1 MNDNGLAD
9 LTHFLFPDE
18 VMGQAVLDQLHTG
31 LNAERICRLKYKEK
45 EEMKDLCLQIHKDRI
60 LVICN
65 SNPETLPYELKDE
78 SETESFCL
86 QLFEC
91 ENMKEL
97 FNHGIP
103 ALLMSKRKFEE
114 LKKSSCSSTL
124 QMLSDCLA
132 AETGDDVHSI
142 QLARV
147 MKCFM
152 AEGELRI
159 CTSSDSGWSFQKARF
174 LGDHSSGWLLRMS
187 SDPSKDWLIALPIT
201 KAQLCGSVTK
211 WVLHSSAFLTPQ

>member
-65 SNPETLPYELKDE
+65 SNPETLSYELKDE

-97 FNHGIP
+97 YNHGIP
-103 ALLMSKRKFEE
+103 ALLMSKSKFEE

-152 AEGELRI
+152 AEGELRL

-201 KAQLCGSVTK
+201 KTQLCGSVTK

>member
-1 MNDNGLAD
+1 VNDNGLAD

-18 VMGQAVLDQLHTG
+18 TEGQVIKDQLHKGIT
-31 LNAERICRLKYKEK
+31 AERICRLKYKEK
-45 EEMKDLCLQIHKDRI
+45 EKIKDLCLQVNKDRI
-60 LVICN
+60 IVICN
-65 SNPETLPYELKDE
+65 NKPESLPYELKGE
-78 SETESFCL
+78 SEMDSFCL

-91 ENMKEL
+91 VNTKEL
-97 FNHGIP
+97 YNHGIP

-114 LKKSSCSSTL
+114 LKRSSCSSTL

-147 MKCFM
+147 MKCYM
-152 AEGELRI
+152 SEGELRL
-159 CTSSDSGWSFQKARF
+159 CTSSNSGWRFQKASF
-174 LGDHSSGWLLRMS
+174 MSDHSSGWLLRMS
-187 SDPSKDWLIALPIT
+187 SDPTKDWLIALPIT

-211 WVLHSSAFLTPQ
+211 WVLHASSFLTPQ

>member
-1 MNDNGLAD
+1 VNDNGLAD

-18 VMGQAVLDQLHTG
+18 AKGQAVLDQLHTG
-31 LNAERICRLKYKEK
+31 LTAERICRLKYKEK

-78 SETESFCL
+78 SEMESFCL

-97 FNHGIP
+97 YNHGIP
-103 ALLMSKRKFEE
+103 ALLMSKIKFEE

-152 AEGELRI
+152 SEGELRL
-159 CTSSDSGWSFQKARF
+159 CTSSDSGWRFQKARF

-211 WVLHSSAFLTPQ
+211 WVLHSSSFLTPQ

>member
-9 LTHFLFPDE
+9 LSHFLFPDGAKGKAI
-18 VMGQAVLDQLHTG
+18 MDQLHNGST
-31 LNAERICRLKYKEK
+31 AKRICRLKYKEK

-65 SNPETLPYELKDE
+65 SKPESLPYELKDE

-91 ENMKEL
+91 ENKEP
-97 FNHGIP
+97 NNNGIP
-103 ALLMSKRKFEE
+103 ALLMSRRRFEE
-114 LKKSSCSSTL
+114 LRRSSCSSTL
-124 QMLSDCLA
+124 QTLSDCLA

-147 MKCFM
+147 MKCFL
-152 AEGELRI
+152 AEGEIRLY
-159 CTSSDSGWSFQKARF
+159 TSSDSGWRFQNASFM
-174 LGDHSSGWLLRMS
+174 GDHSSGWLLRMS

-211 WVLHSSAFLTPQ
+211 WILQSSPFLTPL

>member
-18 VMGQAVLDQLHTG
+18 AMGQAVLDQLHTG
-31 LNAERICRLKYKEK
+31 LTAERICRLKYKEK

-65 SNPETLPYELKDE
+65 SNPETLLYELKDE

-97 FNHGIP
+97 YNHGIP

-152 AEGELRI
+152 SEGELRL
-159 CTSSDSGWSFQKARF
+159 CTSSDSGWIFQKARF

-211 WVLHSSAFLTPQ
+211 WVLHSSEFLTPQ

>member
-1 MNDNGLAD
+1 MNDNGLTD

-18 VMGQAVLDQLHTG
+18 AKGQVVLDQLHTG
-31 LNAERICRLKYKEK
+31 LTTKRICRLKYKEK

-65 SNPETLPYELKDE
+65 SKPETLPYELKDE
-78 SETESFCL
+78 IETEGFCL

-97 FNHGIP
+97 YNHRIP
-103 ALLMSKRKFEE
+103 ALLMSKKKFEE

-147 MKCFM
+147 MKCYM
-152 AEGELRI
+152 AEGELRL
-159 CTSSDSGWSFQKARF
+159 CTPSDSGWKFQKARF
-174 LGDHSSGWLLRMS
+174 MGDHSSGWLLRMS

-211 WVLHSSAFLTPQ
+211 WVLHSSSYLTLQ

>member
-1 MNDNGLAD
+1 VNDNGLTEVA
-9 LTHFLFPDE
+9 HFLFPDGSE
-18 VMGQAVLDQLHTG
+18 GQVVRDQLHKGIT
-31 LNAERICRLKYKEK
+31 AERICRLKYKEK
-45 EEMKDLCLQIHKDRI
+45 EKIKDLCLQIHKDRI

-65 SNPETLPYELKDE
+65 SKPESLPYELKDE
-78 SETESFCL
+78 SEIESFCL

-91 ENMKEL
+91 VNTKEL
-97 FNHGIP
+97 CNHGIP
-103 ALLMSKRKFEE
+103 ALLMSNRRFEE
-114 LKKSSCSSTL
+114 LNRSSCSSTL

-147 MKCFM
+147 MKCYM
-152 AEGELRI
+152 AEGELRL
-159 CTSSDSGWSFQKARF
+159 CTSSDSGWRFQKARF
-174 LGDHSSGWLLRMS
+174 MGDHSDGWLLRMS

-211 WVLHSSAFLTPQ
+211 WVLHTTSLLNPQ

>member
-18 VMGQAVLDQLHTG
+18 PMGQVVLDQLHTG
-31 LNAERICRLKYKEK
+31 LTAERICRLKYKEK

-65 SNPETLPYELKDE
+65 SNPETLPYELMDE
-78 SETESFCL
+78 SEMESFCL

-97 FNHGIP
+97 YNHGIP

-152 AEGELRI
+152 AEGELRL

-187 SDPSKDWLIALPIT
+187 SDPTKDWLIALPIT
-201 KAQLCGSVTK
+201 KAQLCGSVTN